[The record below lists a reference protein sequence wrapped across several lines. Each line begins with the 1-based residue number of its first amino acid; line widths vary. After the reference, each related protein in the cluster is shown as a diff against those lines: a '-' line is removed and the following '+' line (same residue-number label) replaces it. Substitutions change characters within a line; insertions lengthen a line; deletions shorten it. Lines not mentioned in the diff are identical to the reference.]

1 MKKILVIG
9 LLFLIV
15 ACSKEKELG
24 NMVVQGKIKGIKK
37 GTLYLKKMRD
47 TLIVSVDSIR
57 LFGKDSFTL
66 TDNITS
72 PEMYFLTLDQNQ
84 STLSFFGEEGI
95 ITIND
100 QVEKF
105 GVSPV
110 IEGSI
115 NQKILESYKEVAK
128 KFQGKQLDLLAANMQ
143 AQKDRDLETS
153 QSLRKQAEKQNL
165 KKYIYT
171 INFALNNVD
180 TEAAAYITLTELVN
194 ANVKYLD
201 SINNSLTEKVQQSY
215 YGKKLADFV
224 STIKETKII
233 IGI

>member
-84 STLSFFGEEGI
+84 STLSFFGEEGN
-95 ITIND
+95 ITVND
-100 QVEKF
+100 QIEKF
-105 GVSPV
+105 GISPR
-110 IEGSI
+110 IEGSN
-115 NQKILESYKEVAK
+115 NQKILEEYKEVAN
-128 KFQGKQLDLLAANMQ
+128 KFQDKQLDLLAANMQ
-143 AQKDRDLETS
+143 AQIDSDIETS

-165 KKYIYT
+165 KKYIFT
-171 INFALNNVD
+171 INFALNNSD

-201 SINNSLTEKVQQSY
+201 SINNSLTKKVKQSY
-215 YGKKLADFV
+215 YGEKLAEFIKN
-224 STIKETKII
+224 IKETEK
-233 IGI
+233 

>member
-1 MKKILVIG
+1 MKKISVIG
-9 LLFLIV
+9 LLLLIV
-15 ACSKEKELG
+15 ACSQEKELG
-24 NMVVQGKIKGIKK
+24 NMVVQGKIKVVKK

-72 PEMYFLTLDQNQ
+72 PEMYFLSLDQNQ

-153 QSLRKQAEKQNL
+153 QSLRKKAEKQNL

-224 STIKETKII
+224 STIKETEK
-233 IGI
+233 

>member
-1 MKKILVIG
+1 MKKISVIG
-9 LLFLIV
+9 LLLLIV
-15 ACSKEKELG
+15 ACSQEKELG
-24 NMVVQGKIKGIKK
+24 NMVVQGKIKGVKK

-72 PEMYFLTLDQNQ
+72 PEMYFLSLDQNQ

-100 QVEKF
+100 KVEKF
-105 GVSPV
+105 GISPV
-110 IEGSI
+110 IEGSS

-143 AQKDRDLETS
+143 AQKDSDLETS

-171 INFALNNVD
+171 INFALNNAD
-180 TEAAAYITLTELVN
+180 TEAAAYIALNELVN

-201 SINNSLTEKVQQSY
+201 SINNSLTEKVQQSL
-215 YGKKLADFV
+215 YGKKLAEFV
-224 STIKETKII
+224 ATIKETEK
-233 IGI
+233 

>member
-9 LLFLIV
+9 LLLLIV

-37 GTLYLKKMRD
+37 GTLHLKKMRD

-171 INFALNNVD
+171 INFALNNAD

-201 SINNSLTEKVQQSY
+201 SINNSLTEKVQQSL
-215 YGKKLADFV
+215 YGKKLAEFV
-224 STIKETKII
+224 ANIKETEK
-233 IGI
+233 

>member
-9 LLFLIV
+9 LLLLIV

-66 TDNITS
+66 SDNITS
-72 PEMYFLTLDQNQ
+72 PEMYFLSLDQNQ

-95 ITIND
+95 ITVND
-100 QVEKF
+100 QIEKF
-105 GVSPV
+105 GVSPE
-110 IEGSI
+110 IEGSN

-171 INFALNNVD
+171 INFALNNTD

-201 SINNSLTEKVQQSY
+201 SINNSLTKKVQQSL
-215 YGKKLADFV
+215 YGKKLAEFIA
-224 STIKETKII
+224 TIKETEK
-233 IGI
+233 

>member
-37 GTLYLKKMRD
+37 GTLFLKKMRD

-84 STLSFFGEEGI
+84 STLSFFGEEGN
-95 ITIND
+95 ITVND
-100 QVEKF
+100 QIEKF
-105 GVSPV
+105 GISPR
-110 IEGSI
+110 IEGSN
-115 NQKILESYKEVAK
+115 NQKILEKYKEVAN
-128 KFQGKQLDLLAANMQ
+128 KFQDKQLDLLAANMQ
-143 AQKDRDLETS
+143 AQIDSDIETS

-165 KKYIYT
+165 KKYIFT
-171 INFALNNVD
+171 INFALNNSD

-201 SINNSLTEKVQQSY
+201 SINNSLTKKVKQSY
-215 YGKKLADFV
+215 YGEKLAEFIKN
-224 STIKETKII
+224 IKETEK
-233 IGI
+233 

>member
-9 LLFLIV
+9 LLLLIV

-24 NMVVQGKIKGIKK
+24 NMVVQGKIKGVKK

-66 TDNITS
+66 SDNITS
-72 PEMYFLTLDQNQ
+72 PEMYFLSLDQNQ
-84 STLSFFGEEGI
+84 STLSFFGEEGN
-95 ITIND
+95 ITVND
-100 QVEKF
+100 QIEKF
-105 GVSPV
+105 GISPR
-110 IEGSI
+110 IEGSN
-115 NQKILESYKEVAK
+115 NQKILEKYKEVAN
-128 KFQGKQLDLLAANMQ
+128 KFQDKQLDLLAANMQ
-143 AQKDRDLETS
+143 AQIDSDIETS

-165 KKYIYT
+165 KKYIFT
-171 INFALNNVD
+171 INFALNNSD

-201 SINNSLTEKVQQSY
+201 SINNSLTKKVKQSY
-215 YGKKLADFV
+215 YGEKLAEFIKN
-224 STIKETKII
+224 IKETEK
-233 IGI
+233 

>member
-9 LLFLIV
+9 LLLLIV

-72 PEMYFLTLDQNQ
+72 PEMYFLSLDQNQ

-153 QSLRKQAEKQNL
+153 QSLRKKAEKQNL

-224 STIKETKII
+224 STIKETEK
-233 IGI
+233 

>member
-1 MKKILVIG
+1 MKKISVIG
-9 LLFLIV
+9 LLLLIV
-15 ACSKEKELG
+15 ACSQEKELG
-24 NMVVQGKIKGIKK
+24 NMVVQGKIKGVKK

-72 PEMYFLTLDQNQ
+72 PEMYFLSLDQNQ

-105 GVSPV
+105 GISPV
-110 IEGSI
+110 IEGSS

-143 AQKDRDLETS
+143 AQKDSDLETS

-171 INFALNNVD
+171 INFALNNAD
-180 TEAAAYITLTELVN
+180 TEVAAYIALTELVN

-201 SINNSLTEKVQQSY
+201 SINNSLTEKVQQSL
-215 YGKKLADFV
+215 YGKKLAEFV
-224 STIKETKII
+224 ATIKETEK
-233 IGI
+233 

>member
-1 MKKILVIG
+1 MKKISVIG
-9 LLFLIV
+9 LLLLIV
-15 ACSKEKELG
+15 ACSQEKELG
-24 NMVVQGKIKGIKK
+24 NMVVQGKIKGVKK

-72 PEMYFLTLDQNQ
+72 PEMYFLSLDQNQ

-105 GVSPV
+105 GISPV
-110 IEGSI
+110 IEGSS

-143 AQKDRDLETS
+143 AQKDSDLETS

-171 INFALNNVD
+171 INFSLNNAD
-180 TEAAAYITLTELVN
+180 TEAAAYIALTELVN

-201 SINNSLTEKVQQSY
+201 SINNSLTEKVQQSL
-215 YGKKLADFV
+215 YGKKLA
-224 STIKETKII
+224 
-233 IGI
+233 

>member
-1 MKKILVIG
+1 MKKVFVVG
-9 LLFLIV
+9 LMLLIV
-15 ACSKEKELG
+15 ACSQEKELG

-47 TLIVSVDSIR
+47 TLIVSVDSIC

-84 STLSFFGEEGI
+84 STLSFFGEEGN
-95 ITIND
+95 ITVND
-100 QVEKF
+100 QIEKF
-105 GVSPV
+105 GISPR
-110 IEGSI
+110 IEGSN
-115 NQKILESYKEVAK
+115 NQKILEKYKEVAN
-128 KFQGKQLDLLAANMQ
+128 KFQDKQLDLLAANMQ
-143 AQKDRDLETS
+143 AQIDSDIETS

-165 KKYIYT
+165 KKYIFT
-171 INFALNNVD
+171 INFALNNSD

-201 SINNSLTEKVQQSY
+201 SINNSLTKKVKQSY
-215 YGKKLADFV
+215 YGEKLAEFIKN
-224 STIKETKII
+224 IKETEK
-233 IGI
+233 

>member
-84 STLSFFGEEGI
+84 STLSFFGEEGN
-95 ITIND
+95 ITVND
-100 QVEKF
+100 QIEKF
-105 GVSPV
+105 GISPR
-110 IEGSI
+110 IEGSN
-115 NQKILESYKEVAK
+115 NQKILEKYREVAN
-128 KFQGKQLDLLAANMQ
+128 KFQDKQLDLLAANMQ
-143 AQKDRDLETS
+143 AQIDSDIETS

-165 KKYIYT
+165 KKYIFT
-171 INFALNNVD
+171 INFALNNSD

-201 SINNSLTEKVQQSY
+201 SINNSLTKKVKQSY
-215 YGKKLADFV
+215 YGEKLAEFIKN
-224 STIKETKII
+224 IKETEK
-233 IGI
+233 

>member
-9 LLFLIV
+9 LLLLIV

-24 NMVVQGKIKGIKK
+24 NMVVQGKIKGVKK

-66 TDNITS
+66 SDNITS
-72 PEMYFLTLDQNQ
+72 PEMYFLSLDQNQ
-84 STLSFFGEEGI
+84 STLSFFGEEGT

-100 QVEKF
+100 KIEKF
-105 GVSPV
+105 GVSPG
-110 IEGSI
+110 IEGSN
-115 NQKILESYKEVAK
+115 NQRILESYKEVAK
-128 KFQGKQLDLLAANMQ
+128 KCQGKQLDLLAANMQ

-171 INFALNNVD
+171 INFALNNTD

-201 SINNSLTEKVQQSY
+201 SINNSLTKKVQQSL
-215 YGKKLADFV
+215 YGKKLAEFIA
-224 STIKETKII
+224 TIKETEK
-233 IGI
+233 

>member
-9 LLFLIV
+9 LLLLIV

-66 TDNITS
+66 SDNITS
-72 PEMYFLTLDQNQ
+72 PEMYFLSLDQNQ

-171 INFALNNVD
+171 INFALNNSD

-201 SINNSLTEKVQQSY
+201 SINNSLTEKVQQSL
-215 YGKKLADFV
+215 YGKKLAEFV
-224 STIKETKII
+224 ANIKETEK
-233 IGI
+233 

>member
-9 LLFLIV
+9 LLLLIV

-24 NMVVQGKIKGIKK
+24 NMVVQGKIKGVKK

-47 TLIVSVDSIR
+47 TLIVSIDSIH

-66 TDNITS
+66 SDNITS
-72 PEMYFLTLDQNQ
+72 PEMYFLSLDQNQ

-95 ITIND
+95 ITVND
-100 QVEKF
+100 QIEKF
-105 GVSPV
+105 GISPR
-110 IEGSI
+110 IDGSN
-115 NQKILESYKEVAK
+115 NQKILEKYKEVAS
-128 KFQGKQLDLLAANMQ
+128 KFQDKQLDLLAANMQ
-143 AQKDRDLETS
+143 AQIDSDIETS

-165 KKYIYT
+165 KKYIFT
-171 INFALNNVD
+171 INFALNNSD

-201 SINNSLTEKVQQSY
+201 SINNSLTKKVKQSY
-215 YGKKLADFV
+215 YGEKLAEFIKN
-224 STIKETKII
+224 IKETEK
-233 IGI
+233 

>member
-9 LLFLIV
+9 LLFLII

-84 STLSFFGEEGI
+84 STLSFFGEEGN
-95 ITIND
+95 ITVND
-100 QVEKF
+100 QIEKF
-105 GVSPV
+105 GISPR
-110 IEGSI
+110 IEGSN
-115 NQKILESYKEVAK
+115 NQKILEKYKEVAN
-128 KFQGKQLDLLAANMQ
+128 KFQDKQLDLLAANMQ
-143 AQKDRDLETS
+143 AQIDSDIETS

-165 KKYIYT
+165 KKYIFT
-171 INFALNNVD
+171 INFALNNSD

-201 SINNSLTEKVQQSY
+201 SINNSLTKKVKQSY
-215 YGKKLADFV
+215 YGEKLAEFIKN
-224 STIKETKII
+224 IKETEK
-233 IGI
+233 

>member
-84 STLSFFGEEGI
+84 STLSFFGEEGN
-95 ITIND
+95 ITVND
-100 QVEKF
+100 QIEKF
-105 GVSPV
+105 GISPR
-110 IEGSI
+110 IEGSN
-115 NQKILESYKEVAK
+115 NQKILEKYKEVAN
-128 KFQGKQLDLLAANMQ
+128 KFQDKQLDLLAANMQ
-143 AQKDRDLETS
+143 AQIDSDIETS

-165 KKYIYT
+165 KKYIFT
-171 INFALNNVD
+171 INFALNNSD

-201 SINNSLTEKVQQSY
+201 SINNSLTKKVKQSY
-215 YGKKLADFV
+215 YGEKLAEF
-224 STIKETKII
+224 IKNLKETEK
-233 IGI
+233 

>member
-1 MKKILVIG
+1 MKKISVIG
-9 LLFLIV
+9 LLLLIV
-15 ACSKEKELG
+15 ACSQKKELG
-24 NMVVQGKIKGIKK
+24 NMVVQGKIKGVKK

-72 PEMYFLTLDQNQ
+72 PEMYFLSLDQNQ

-95 ITIND
+95 ITVND
-100 QVEKF
+100 QIEKF
-105 GVSPV
+105 GISPR
-110 IEGSI
+110 IDGSN
-115 NQKILESYKEVAK
+115 NQKILEKYKEVAN
-128 KFQGKQLDLLAANMQ
+128 KFQDKQLDLLAANMQ
-143 AQKDRDLETS
+143 AQIDSDIETS

-165 KKYIYT
+165 KKYIFT
-171 INFALNNVD
+171 INFALNNSD

-201 SINNSLTEKVQQSY
+201 SINNSLTKKVKQSY
-215 YGKKLADFV
+215 YGEKLAEFIKN
-224 STIKETKII
+224 IKETEK
-233 IGI
+233 

>member
-84 STLSFFGEEGI
+84 STLSFFGEEGN
-95 ITIND
+95 ITVND
-100 QVEKF
+100 QIEKF
-105 GVSPV
+105 GISPR
-110 IEGSI
+110 IEGSN
-115 NQKILESYKEVAK
+115 NQKILEKYKEVAN
-128 KFQGKQLDLLAANMQ
+128 KFQDKQLDLLAANMQ
-143 AQKDRDLETS
+143 AQIDSDIETS

-171 INFALNNVD
+171 INFALNNAD
-180 TEAAAYITLTELVN
+180 TEAAAYIALTELVN

-201 SINNSLTEKVQQSY
+201 SINNSLTEKVQQSL
-215 YGKKLADFV
+215 YGKKLAEFV
-224 STIKETKII
+224 ATIKETEK
-233 IGI
+233 

>member
-1 MKKILVIG
+1 
-9 LLFLIV
+9 
-15 ACSKEKELG
+15 
-24 NMVVQGKIKGIKK
+24 
-37 GTLYLKKMRD
+37 MRD

-66 TDNITS
+66 SDNITS
-72 PEMYFLTLDQNQ
+72 PEMYFLSLDQNQ
-84 STLSFFGEEGI
+84 STLSFFGEEGT

-100 QVEKF
+100 QIEKF
-105 GVSPV
+105 GVSPE
-110 IEGSI
+110 IEGSN

-171 INFALNNVD
+171 INFALNNAD

-201 SINNSLTEKVQQSY
+201 SINNSLTKKVQQSL
-215 YGKKLADFV
+215 YGKKLAEFV
-224 STIKETKII
+224 ATIKETEK
-233 IGI
+233 

>member
-15 ACSKEKELG
+15 ACSQEKELG

-84 STLSFFGEEGI
+84 STLSFFGEEGN
-95 ITIND
+95 ITVND
-100 QVEKF
+100 QIEKF
-105 GVSPV
+105 GISPR
-110 IEGSI
+110 IEGSN
-115 NQKILESYKEVAK
+115 NQKILEKYKEVAN
-128 KFQGKQLDLLAANMQ
+128 KFQDKQLDLLAANMQ
-143 AQKDRDLETS
+143 AQIDSDIETS

-165 KKYIYT
+165 KKYIFT
-171 INFALNNVD
+171 INFALNNSD

-201 SINNSLTEKVQQSY
+201 SINNSLTKKVKQSY
-215 YGKKLADFV
+215 YGEKLAEFIKN
-224 STIKETKII
+224 IKETEK
-233 IGI
+233 

>member
-24 NMVVQGKIKGIKK
+24 NMLVQGKIKGIKK

-66 TDNITS
+66 SDNITS

-84 STLSFFGEEGI
+84 STLSFFGEEGN
-95 ITIND
+95 ITVND
-100 QVEKF
+100 QIEKF
-105 GVSPV
+105 GISPR
-110 IEGSI
+110 IEGSN
-115 NQKILESYKEVAK
+115 NQKILEKYKEVAN
-128 KFQGKQLDLLAANMQ
+128 KFQDKQLDLLAANMQ
-143 AQKDRDLETS
+143 AQIDSDIETS

-165 KKYIYT
+165 KKYIFT
-171 INFALNNVD
+171 INFALNNSD

-201 SINNSLTEKVQQSY
+201 SINNSLTKKVKQSY
-215 YGKKLADFV
+215 YGEKLAEFIKN
-224 STIKETKII
+224 IKETEK
-233 IGI
+233 

>member
-84 STLSFFGEEGI
+84 NTLSFFGEEGN
-95 ITIND
+95 ITVND
-100 QVEKF
+100 QIEKF
-105 GVSPV
+105 GISPR
-110 IEGSI
+110 IEGSN
-115 NQKILESYKEVAK
+115 NQKILEKYKEVAN
-128 KFQGKQLDLLAANMQ
+128 KFQDKQLDLLAANMQ
-143 AQKDRDLETS
+143 AQIDSDIETS

-165 KKYIYT
+165 KKYIFT
-171 INFALNNVD
+171 INFALNNSD

-201 SINNSLTEKVQQSY
+201 SINNSLTKKVKQSY
-215 YGKKLADFV
+215 YGEKLAEFIKN
-224 STIKETKII
+224 IKETEK
-233 IGI
+233 

>member
-9 LLFLIV
+9 LLLLIV

-66 TDNITS
+66 SDNITS
-72 PEMYFLTLDQNQ
+72 PEMYFLSLDQNQ

-115 NQKILESYKEVAK
+115 NQKILENYKEVAK

-224 STIKETKII
+224 STIKETEK
-233 IGI
+233 

>member
-9 LLFLIV
+9 LLLLIV

-66 TDNITS
+66 SDNITS

-84 STLSFFGEEGI
+84 STLSFFGEEGN
-95 ITIND
+95 ITVND
-100 QVEKF
+100 QIEKF
-105 GVSPV
+105 GISPR
-110 IEGSI
+110 IEGSN
-115 NQKILESYKEVAK
+115 NQKILEKYKEVAN
-128 KFQGKQLDLLAANMQ
+128 KFQDKQLDLLAANMQ
-143 AQKDRDLETS
+143 AQIDSDIETS

-165 KKYIYT
+165 KKYIFT
-171 INFALNNVD
+171 INFALNNSD

-201 SINNSLTEKVQQSY
+201 SINNSLTKKVKQSY
-215 YGKKLADFV
+215 YGEKLAEFIKN
-224 STIKETKII
+224 IKETEK
-233 IGI
+233 

>member
-9 LLFLIV
+9 LLLLIV

-47 TLIVSVDSIR
+47 ALIVSVDSIR

-66 TDNITS
+66 SDNITS
-72 PEMYFLTLDQNQ
+72 PEMYFLSLDQNQ

-171 INFALNNVD
+171 INFALNNAD

-201 SINNSLTEKVQQSY
+201 SINNSLTEKVQQSL
-215 YGKKLADFV
+215 YGKKLAEFV
-224 STIKETKII
+224 ANIKETEK
-233 IGI
+233 

>member
-9 LLFLIV
+9 LLLLIV

-95 ITIND
+95 ITVND
-100 QVEKF
+100 QIEKF
-105 GVSPV
+105 GISPR
-110 IEGSI
+110 IDGSN
-115 NQKILESYKEVAK
+115 NQKILEKYKEVAN
-128 KFQGKQLDLLAANMQ
+128 KFQDKQLDLLAANMQ
-143 AQKDRDLETS
+143 AQIDSDIETS

-165 KKYIYT
+165 KKYIFT
-171 INFALNNVD
+171 INFALNNSD

-201 SINNSLTEKVQQSY
+201 SINNSLTKKVKQSY
-215 YGKKLADFV
+215 YGEKLAEFIKN
-224 STIKETKII
+224 IKETEK
-233 IGI
+233 